1 MSIHNT
7 VIHPSGEILTGRLW
21 REDHHSFFNNLPF
34 YTNIPRMDDMA
45 GPLMG
50 ALDDDRGR
58 CQKALLAVRLLLFAV
73 LSNLTAFNRN
83 LPRV

>member
-7 VIHPSGEILTGRLW
+7 IIHSSGEILTGRLW

-45 GPLMG
+45 SPLMG
-50 ALDDDRGR
+50 ALDNDGGR
-58 CQKALLAVRLLLFAV
+58 CQKALLAVCLLLFAV
-73 LSNLTAFNRN
+73 LLNLTAFNRN